1 MKELENEGMK
11 ELRNVGMSLK
21 IVIFIFMCYS
31 NSSTSSNVQLA
42 ERYKKKIP
50 ANLQAGPVFFA
61 SGFTFPN
68 WRIITSEDSI
78 QEMKWG
84 LIPHWFNGED
94 PKEIAAMTL
103 NSRVETIDEKASFR
117 TLVDRQRCFIPSTGF
132 FEWKAV
138 GKEKVPFFIYPTN
151 DSVFSMAG
159 LWDTW
164 LDPNKGIEVKTFS
177 MITCEANSLMREIHN
192 SKFRM
197 PAILDPR
204 LEMEWLLGKL
214 PHDELQKPFSLEGM
228 KAHEISKKVL
238 HSDLANSPEVFK
250 PFDNGIYEQG
260 TLF

>member
-1 MKELENEGMK
+1 
-11 ELRNVGMSLK
+11 MSLK
-21 IVIFIFMCYS
+21 IFIFIFMCYS
-31 NSSTSSNVQLA
+31 NSSTSTNVQLA

-50 ANLQAGPVFFA
+50 ADIQTGPVFFA

-68 WRIITSEDSI
+68 WRIITSDESI
-78 QEMKWG
+78 KEMKWG

-103 NSRVETIDEKASFR
+103 NSRVETIAEKASFK
-117 TLVDRQRCFIPSTGF
+117 TLVDRQRCIIPSTGF

-138 GKEKVPFFIYPTN
+138 GKEKVPYFIYPST
-151 DSVFSMAG
+151 DTVFSMAG

-164 LDPNKGIEVKTFS
+164 VDPSKGIQINSFS
-177 MITCEANSLMREIHN
+177 MITCEANPLMRAIHN

-197 PAILDPR
+197 PALLSNEQEHD
-204 LEMEWLLGKL
+204 WLSGKL
-214 PHDELQKPFSLEGM
+214 AHEILQTPLSDAKM

-238 HSDLANSPEVFK
+238 QSDHANSPAVFL

-260 TLF
+260 SLF